1 MLWYVF
7 TEYWYKYAPGVVQTV
22 LSEGDY
28 NRSKKGMII
37 LEEVLQQLQ
46 LEVFAFGSI
55 NFQHAGNECLSS
67 FQEIFQTKQVPKDW
81 KYSQKK
87 LNRFDK
93 SLDNFIRENSTKN
106 VQFKFWN
113 TFLEDIVTTLIYF
126 NRSYREGKRKL
137 HISAVRRA
145 IHLFFSFNRTN
156 YRRLAPLY
164 LEDCLLLETK
174 FQKVMNAS

>member
-55 NFQHAGNECLSS
+55 NF
-67 FQEIFQTKQVPKDW
+67 
-81 KYSQKK
+81 
-87 LNRFDK
+87 
-93 SLDNFIRENSTKN
+93 
-106 VQFKFWN
+106 
-113 TFLEDIVTTLIYF
+113 
-126 NRSYREGKRKL
+126 
-137 HISAVRRA
+137 
-145 IHLFFSFNRTN
+145 
-156 YRRLAPLY
+156 
-164 LEDCLLLETK
+164 
-174 FQKVMNAS
+174 